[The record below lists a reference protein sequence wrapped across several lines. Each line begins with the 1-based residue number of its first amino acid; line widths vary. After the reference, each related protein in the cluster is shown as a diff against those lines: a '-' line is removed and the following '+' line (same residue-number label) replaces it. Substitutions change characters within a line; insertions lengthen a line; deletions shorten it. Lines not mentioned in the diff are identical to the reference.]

1 MSKWF
6 KNIFI
11 FIVILVFIS
20 AFSSSYSSLNIDN
33 LTYVLAIGIDASDN
47 NKLEVSFHFSNPIPA
62 ESSASEKSSPIIN
75 TVTASSLSNAINLVN
90 GYQGRQLNLSHCKVI
105 IFSEE
110 IASQGISDEIY
121 TLINDTQVRPSAN
134 IIVSK
139 CNAKYYMNQIQPEI
153 ENLLSKY
160 YEIFTESSK
169 YVGHMPNATI
179 GDFFNSLLCNT
190 CQPYAILGGINKDN
204 SKTNSIETSDFGD
217 NSNNDSQKDY
227 NIKANDSSVEGE
239 NKVEN
244 IGVAV
249 FKDDK
254 LVGELNALETIAF
267 LTIRNK
273 VDRFLL
279 SIPDPINNNE
289 YLDLYLTPKSSTS
302 IDVDTSTSSPYIKIK
317 CNFTAQIYSMSENS
331 KYLSN
336 DVLNTVSN
344 SCDSYLESMF
354 LDYLYKTSKDFKS
367 DINGFGIFAAKNFL
381 TTNQYENYDWLES
394 YKDAFF
400 DVQVNTSVKSGMLI
414 SES

>member
-1 MSKWF
+1 MNKWF

-11 FIVILVFIS
+11 FTLIIVFIS

-33 LTYVLAIGIDASDN
+33 LTYVLAIGIDSSND

-62 ESSASEKSSPIIN
+62 ESSASEKVSPIIN

-90 GYQGRQLNLSHCKVI
+90 SYQGRQLNLSHCKVI

-110 IASQGISDEIY
+110 IAQKGISDEIY

-139 CNAKYYMNQIQPEI
+139 CNAKYYMKQIQPEI

-160 YEIFTESSK
+160 YEIFTDSSK
-169 YVGHMPNATI
+169 YVGHMPDATI
-179 GDFFNSLLCNT
+179 GDFFNALICNT
-190 CQPYAILGGINKDN
+190 CEPYAILGGINKDN
-204 SKTNSIETSDFGD
+204 SKTNSLDTSDFGD
-217 NSNNDSQKDY
+217 NSNNNSQKDY

-249 FKDDK
+249 FKEDK
-254 LVGELNALETIAF
+254 LVGELNALETMAF
-267 LTIRNK
+267 LSIRNK
-273 VDRFLL
+273 LDRFLV
-279 SIPDPINNNE
+279 SVPDPLNNNQ
-289 YLDLYLTPKSSTS
+289 YLDIYLTPKSSS
-302 IDVDTSTSSPYIKIK
+302 SVKVNTSTSSPYIKIK
-317 CNFTAQIYSMSENS
+317 CEFTAQIYSMSENS

-336 DVLNTVSN
+336 DVLDSISN
-344 SCDSYLESMF
+344 SCNSYLESML
-354 LDYLYKTSKDFKS
+354 LDYLYKTAKDFKA
-367 DINGFGIFAAKNFL
+367 DINGFGNFAAKNFT
-381 TTNQYENYDWLES
+381 TTNEYKNYNWLDS

>member
-1 MSKWF
+1 MNKWF

-11 FIVILVFIS
+11 FTLIIVFIS

-33 LTYVLAIGIDASDN
+33 LTYVLAIGIDSSND

-62 ESSASEKSSPIIN
+62 ESSASEKVSPIIN

-90 GYQGRQLNLSHCKVI
+90 SYQGRQLNLSHCKVI

-110 IASQGISDEIY
+110 IAQKGISDEIY

-139 CNAKYYMNQIQPEI
+139 CNAKYYMKQIQPEI

-160 YEIFTESSK
+160 YEIFTDSSK
-169 YVGHMPNATI
+169 YVGHMPDATI
-179 GDFFNSLLCNT
+179 GDFFNALICNT
-190 CQPYAILGGINKDN
+190 CEPYAILGGINKDN
-204 SKTNSIETSDFGD
+204 SKTNSLDTSDFGD
-217 NSNNDSQKDY
+217 NSNNNSQKDY

-249 FKDDK
+249 FKEDK
-254 LVGELNALETIAF
+254 LVGELNALETMAF
-267 LTIRNK
+267 LSIRNK
-273 VDRFLL
+273 LDRFLV
-279 SIPDPINNNE
+279 SVPDPLNNNQ
-289 YLDLYLTPKSSTS
+289 YLDIYLTPKSSS
-302 IDVDTSTSSPYIKIK
+302 SVKVDTSTSSPYVKIK
-317 CNFTAQIYSMSENS
+317 CKFTAQIYSMSENS

-336 DVLNTVSN
+336 DVLDSISN
-344 SCDSYLESMF
+344 SCNSYLESML
-354 LDYLYKTSKDFKS
+354 LDYLYKTAKDFKA
-367 DINGFGIFAAKNFL
+367 DINGFGNFAAKNF
-381 TTNQYENYDWLES
+381 TTINEYENYDWLES

-400 DVQVNTSVKSGMLI
+400 DVQVDTSVKSGMLI

>member
-279 SIPDPINNNE
+279 SVPDPINNNE

-336 DVLNTVSN
+336 DVLNAVSN

>member
-336 DVLNTVSN
+336 DVLNAVSN